1 MIKILYFARLG
12 ETLGISA
19 EEIELRKDCTN
30 VNNLVALLRARGEP
44 FDGAFSEETKVLVAI
59 NQEMAEQDTAINDG
73 DEVAFFPPVTG
84 G

>member
-12 ETLGISA
+12 EALGISA
-19 EEIELRKDCTN
+19 EEFELPADCNN
-30 VNNLVALLRARGEP
+30 VDNLVDLLRTRGDP
-44 FDGAFSEETKVLVAI
+44 FDSAFSGEAKVLVAI
-59 NQEMAEQDTAINDG
+59 NQEMAEQETAFNDG